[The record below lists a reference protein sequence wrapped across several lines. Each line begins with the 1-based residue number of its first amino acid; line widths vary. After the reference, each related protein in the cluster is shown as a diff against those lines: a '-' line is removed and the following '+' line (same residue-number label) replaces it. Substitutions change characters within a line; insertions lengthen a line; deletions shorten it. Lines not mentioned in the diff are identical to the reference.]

1 MPIRQLPLVTGE
13 IYHIINRGV
22 AQSPIFSTQ
31 KDYQRLIETLDYY
44 RFIDVPGKLS
54 RYKSLPIDQRD
65 SIKADLDK
73 NGKKLVEIVAYCLMP
88 NHFYLFLKQLED
100 GGISQFMRKSSV
112 SYGRYF
118 NTRSDRLGA
127 LLQGVFKAIR
137 IVSEDQ
143 LLHVIRYI
151 HINPYVG
158 FVVKKTEL
166 RRFPWSS
173 LPDYLDERRSNLIS
187 QSLIREWFSS
197 AKAHWEFINDEAD
210 YQRHVKELAYLHL
223 E

>member
-88 NHFYLFLKQLED
+88 NHFHLLLKQLED

-127 LLQGVFKAIR
+127 LLQGVFKAIK
-137 IVSEDQ
+137 
-143 LLHVIRYI
+143 
-151 HINPYVG
+151 INCYMLSDIFILILMLALWLKKQS
-158 FVVKKTEL
+158 FVDFL
-166 RRFPWSS
+166 GHHCPIILMR
-173 LPDYLDERRSNLIS
+173 DGQI
-187 QSLIREWFSS
+187 
-197 AKAHWEFINDEAD
+197 
-210 YQRHVKELAYLHL
+210 
-223 E
+223 

>member
-88 NHFYLFLKQLED
+88 NHFHLLLKQLED

-118 NTRSDRLGA
+118 KPLGSLVKINCYMLSDIFILILMLALWLKKQSFVDFLGHHCPII
-127 LLQGVFKAIR
+127 LMRDGQI
-137 IVSEDQ
+137 
-143 LLHVIRYI
+143 
-151 HINPYVG
+151 
-158 FVVKKTEL
+158 
-166 RRFPWSS
+166 
-173 LPDYLDERRSNLIS
+173 
-187 QSLIREWFSS
+187 
-197 AKAHWEFINDEAD
+197 
-210 YQRHVKELAYLHL
+210 
-223 E
+223 